1 MKPPIRQPAMQKIS
15 LLFFLTVLSCSVS
28 AQEPVAQRDKPG
40 TWTYAFLND
49 ANTTMYV
56 GKFGMTAQELAAYKD
71 KLDHIVNALHQYPVM
86 LNPKGVDPLVQ
97 SRPYYMNGF
106 KDPMYYGYTG
116 EIWFRLCPWFESKG
130 KVYKQTIEPPSYM
143 VLINQIQKL
152 KTSAFNV
159 AGPED
164 PEVKKAE
171 NRVNDICRPMKIREL
186 GPGVTLFDGAI
197 VVCKPDRSVYLP
209 CTVGE
214 AYKRLVAYYEAAA
227 KKEPVFGAL
236 LEPIRKEF
244 SAIPTEKLKGPAF
257 FGGEVAGITAVPNK
271 DPLYLFNN
279 EFFDRSKPKTDIQ
292 LIVFPVDADYFRK
305 ETDFVPNDVGF
316 LRIYQFLHALD
327 AGQLVN
333 LID

>member
-1 MKPPIRQPAMQKIS
+1 MPKI
-15 LLFFLTVLSCSVS
+15 LFLFFLTVFSFPVT
-28 AQEPVAQRDKPG
+28 AQEPVALKDKQG

-49 ANTTMYV
+49 ANTTMYA

-71 KLDHIVNALHQYPVM
+71 KLDRIVSALHQYPVM
-86 LNPKGVDPLVQ
+86 LNPKGVDPLVE
-97 SRPYYMNGF
+97 SRPIYPAGF
-106 KDPMYYGYTG
+106 KDYPGNYSYTG
-116 EIWFRLCPWFESKG
+116 EIRFRMITWYESKG
-130 KVYKQTIEPPSYM
+130 KIYRQTIEPPSHT
-143 VLINQIQKL
+143 VLINQIQRL

-164 PEVKKAE
+164 QEVKKAE
-171 NRVNDICRPMKIREL
+171 DLANDISLPMKIKEL
-186 GPGVTLFDGAI
+186 GPGVTLYDAAL
-197 VVCKPDRSVYLP
+197 VVCKPGRSLYLP

-214 AYKRLVAYYEAAA
+214 AYKRLIAYYEAAA
-227 KKEPVFGAL
+227 KKEPVFGVL

-244 SAIPTEKLKGPAF
+244 SAIPPEKLKLPAY

-279 EFFDRSKPKTDIQ
+279 EFFDRAKPKTDIQ
-292 LIVFPVDADYFRK
+292 LIVFPIDADYFRK

-316 LRIYQFLHALD
+316 LRIYQFLHTLNAD
-327 AGQLVN
+327 ELVK